1 MNPPDDKRRTRGPAA
16 DTRDRLLA
24 GTLECLRAGGIERTT
39 IAAVSRAS
47 GLSRPTI
54 YAHFST
60 LDDLIHEAVQ
70 SAAVELSARIGRQLA
85 DVVGAGN
92 RLVEFVV
99 AAHREFRADPVV
111 GLLMEVTVAPG
122 LSHHGTIPAAMYE
135 LSRGPVAAV
144 LRHDPDAL
152 DRLDEIIETTMRFLL
167 SVLTYS
173 SENTSTDE
181 RLRDYLRRS
190 LLPALGLTSSLPA
203 ELNGARA

>member
-1 MNPPDDKRRTRGPAA
+1 MNERRTRGPAA

-24 GTLECLRAGGIERTT
+24 GTLACLRDLGIERTS

-54 YAHFST
+54 YAHFAT
-60 LDDLIHEAVQ
+60 LEDLIHD
-70 SAAVELSARIGRQLA
+70 AVENAALELSVRLGRELA
-85 DVVGAGN
+85 GIESPAD

-99 AAHREFRADPVV
+99 AAHREFKTDPVV

-122 LSHHGTIPAAMYE
+122 LSHLGQISPAMFQ
-135 LSRGPVAAV
+135 LSRGPVSSV
-144 LRHDPDAL
+144 LRDEPEAL
-152 DRLDEIIETTMRFLL
+152 KRLDEIIETTLRFLL

-181 RLRDYLRRS
+181 RLRAYLRRALVPS
-190 LLPALGLTSSLPA
+190 LGLSASV
-203 ELNGARA
+203 LNGARP

>member
-1 MNPPDDKRRTRGPAA
+1 MKERRTRGPAA

-24 GTLECLRAGGIERTT
+24 GTLACLRDLGIERTT
-39 IAAVSRAS
+39 VAAVSRAS

-54 YAHFST
+54 YAHFDT

-70 SAAVELSARIGRQLA
+70 SAAVELSTRLGRELA
-85 DVVGAGN
+85 DIERPGD

-99 AAHREFRADPVV
+99 AAHREFKADPVV

-135 LSRGPVAAV
+135 LSRGPAAAV
-144 LRHDPDAL
+144 LRNDPEAL

-167 SVLTYS
+167 SVLTYGS
-173 SENTSTDE
+173 DNTRTDE
-181 RLRDYLRRS
+181 QLRAYLRRV
-190 LLPALGLTSSLPA
+190 LVPALGLSPAPA
-203 ELNGARA
+203 ESNGVRP

>member
-1 MNPPDDKRRTRGPAA
+1 MNKRRTRGPAA

-24 GTLECLRAGGIERTT
+24 GTLECLRDGGVERTT

-54 YAHFST
+54 YAHFDT

-70 SAAVELSARIGRQLA
+70 DAAVALSKKLGRELANVEQPG
-85 DVVGAGN
+85 D

-99 AAHREFRADPVV
+99 AAHREFKADPVV

-122 LSHHGTIPAAMYE
+122 LSHHGTIPAAVFE
-135 LSRGPVAAV
+135 LSRGPVSAV
-144 LRHDPDAL
+144 LRDDPEAL
-152 DRLDEIIETTMRFLL
+152 ERLDDIIETTMRFLL

-181 RLRDYLRRS
+181 RLRSYLRRA
-190 LLPALGLTSSLPA
+190 LLPALGLSSRPA

>member
-1 MNPPDDKRRTRGPAA
+1 MSPTRRTRGPAA
-16 DTRDRLLA
+16 DTRERLLT

-54 YAHFST
+54 YAHFDT

-70 SAAVELSARIGRQLA
+70 SAAVDLSRRLGRELAALE
-85 DVVGAGN
+85 GAGD

-144 LRHDPDAL
+144 LRHEPEAL
-152 DRLDEIIETTMRFLL
+152 ARLDEIIETTMRVLL

-173 SENTSTDE
+173 SDNTSTDE
-181 RLRDYLRRS
+181 RLRAYLQRV
-190 LLPALGLTSSLPA
+190 LIPALGLSPA
-203 ELNGARA
+203 PVAPNGARP

>member
-1 MNPPDDKRRTRGPAA
+1 MNKRRTRGPAA

-24 GTLECLRAGGIERTT
+24 GTLECLRDGGVERTT

-54 YAHFST
+54 YAHFDT

-70 SAAVELSARIGRQLA
+70 DAAVALSKKLGRELANVEQPG
-85 DVVGAGN
+85 D

-99 AAHREFRADPVV
+99 AAHREFKADPVV

-122 LSHHGTIPAAMYE
+122 LSHHGTIPAAMFE
-135 LSRGPVAAV
+135 LSRGPVSAV
-144 LRHDPDAL
+144 LRDDPEAL
-152 DRLDEIIETTMRFLL
+152 ERLDDIIETTMRFLL

-173 SENTSTDE
+173 SDNTSTDE
-181 RLRDYLRRS
+181 RLRSYLRRA
-190 LLPALGLTSSLPA
+190 LLPALGLSSRPA

>member
-1 MNPPDDKRRTRGPAA
+1 
-16 DTRDRLLA
+16 
-24 GTLECLRAGGIERTT
+24 LRAGGIERTT

-47 GLSRPTI
+47 GVSRPTI
-54 YAHFST
+54 YAHFAS

-70 SAAVELSARIGRQLA
+70 SAAVELSSRLGRELTGIEA
-85 DVVGAGN
+85 PGD

-122 LSHHGTIPAAMYE
+122 LSHHGMIPAAMFE

-144 LRHDPDAL
+144 LRDDHEAL
-152 DRLDEIIETTMRFLL
+152 ARLDDIIETTMRFLL

-173 SENTSTDE
+173 SDNTSTDE
-181 RLRDYLRRS
+181 SLRAYLRRA
-190 LLPALGLTSSLPA
+190 LIPALGLSTLAPD
-203 ELNGARA
+203 LNGARA